1 MCKSYFISVTHAG
14 HSHEFKRCAYKLL
27 DSKSSFVLIHYIG
40 DESVAVAAPHG
51 NSTVSNRVFYRTCPS
66 VLKAIASQSESPEN
80 IYKSLISKSE
90 VPPQYQ
96 HTMVPRDRR
105 QVVNIQQRQRQKSR
119 LTRDALY
126 NMHELAYDL
135 GSFVKVI
142 ATYPNLIVI
151 CGHEKLLI
159 ELNNLLQIES
169 IQPQLLSYDT
179 TFQLGDFY
187 LSPLLFRH
195 TLFLR
200 SPVIPVLFLI
210 HERKFQLVHDTLMQQ
225 AAQLIPNLVRS
236 KRTVPVVTDDESTIV
251 HAIGKYW
258 PQAVHVSCWNH
269 AINAMKV
276 WLKKHG
282 ATAAEIPAYAG
293 YVRDL
298 LNQPCRAD
306 YNETLD
312 IYKIKWSKSFFD
324 YFMDQIH
331 PKVSEILHYI
341 SYYLLIL
348 ISHIG
353 NQFTWTMDFGGA
365 GYIFSIHWC

>member
-1 MCKSYFISVTHAG
+1 VTRAG
-14 HSHEFKRCAYKLL
+14 HSHEFKRCVYKLL
-27 DSKSSFVLIHYIG
+27 NSQFSSILIHYIG
-40 DESVAVAAPHG
+40 DESIAVAAPHG
-51 NSTVSNRVFYRTCPS
+51 NSTLSTRLFYRTCPS
-66 VLKAIASQSESPEN
+66 VLKAIASHSESPET

-96 HTMVPRDRR
+96 HTLVPRDRR
-105 QVVNIQQRQRQKSR
+105 QVVNIQQRQRQKNR

-135 GSFVKVI
+135 GSFVRVI
-142 ATYPNLIVI
+142 MTYPNLIVV

-200 SPVIPVLFLI
+200 SPVIPALFLI

-225 AAQLIPNLVRS
+225 AAQLIPNLVRG
-236 KRTVPVVTDDESTIV
+236 KQKVPVVTDDESTIV
-251 HAIGKYW
+251 QAIGKFL

-282 ATAAEIPAYAG
+282 ATAAEIPMYTG
-293 YVRDL
+293 YFRDL

-306 YNETLD
+306 YNKALKS
-312 IYKIKWSKSFFD
+312 YKLKWSKSFFD
-324 YFMDQIH
+324 YYLDQIH
-331 PKVSEILHYI
+331 PKVSEIFQFYIILLFTDTGI
-341 SYYLLIL
+341 SYR
-348 ISHIG
+348 
-353 NQFTWTMDFGGA
+353 
-365 GYIFSIHWC
+365 